1 MLGTR
6 RNRRIETKERRLILV
21 ENALNL
27 FGIVCLGECKHQE
40 DAGFL
45 RIVEHCTDKAFA
57 GEFANRRDESR
68 TDARVH
74 NNGGTSFLSGNYAVH
89 DFIRNVGVT

>member
-6 RNRRIETKERRLILV
+6 RNRRTKERRLILV

-27 FGIVCLGECKHQE
+27 FGIACLGECKHQK

-74 NNGGTSFLSGNYAVH
+74 NNGGPSFLSGN
-89 DFIRNVGVT
+89 